1 MDGDGNHR
9 GPHILWIHKG
19 LRILTFQ
26 KIKGF
31 TQISFPTHEAMIRCA
46 LRLTESGF
54 RIR

>member
-1 MDGDGNHR
+1 MEVEGNSQ

-19 LRILTFQ
+19 LKILTFQ

-31 TQISFPTHEAMIRCA
+31 TQVSFPTHEAMIRCA
-46 LRLTESGF
+46 LRLTEAGF

>member
-1 MDGDGNHR
+1 MEVEGNRH

-19 LRILTFQ
+19 LKMLTFQ

-46 LRLTESGF
+46 LRLTEAGF

>member
-1 MDGDGNHR
+1 MDGDGNQR

>member
-1 MDGDGNHR
+1 MEVEGNRH

-19 LRILTFQ
+19 LKILTFQ

-46 LRLTESGF
+46 LRLTEAGF

>member
-1 MDGDGNHR
+1 MDGDGNRR

-19 LRILTFQ
+19 LRILTFL
-26 KIKGF
+26 KFKGF

>member
-1 MDGDGNHR
+1 MEVEGNRH

-19 LRILTFQ
+19 LKILTFQ

-46 LRLTESGF
+46 LRLTKAGF